1 MHRFIGLLTL
11 LAVGACGGDGGSD
24 ITNPPEGQ
32 FSLTVSGT
40 GTGSGN
46 VTTAAGVS
54 PALACTLDNG
64 QSSGVCGANYAE
76 GTAVTV
82 TVAPDVGSTFGG
94 WSGDASSC
102 ATTLTCALTMTTN
115 RTAVAQLTAAP
126 AGGAVAITSSAF
138 YFDPDFFGA
147 EGALIWVVEVQNP
160 TSQEVE
166 VAEVTL
172 TSRDAAGT
180 VLTSDFNFV
189 GPIPPG
195 ETRAIQSISDLLG
208 TEATVDFQIGEVEF
222 ATEPSNLAAAQIV
235 SSNWR
240 VDQEFE
246 GEGAIVWTVEVQNTT
261 AAEIEEVEVDFV
273 TYDASGKVVAADKT
287 FVGPI
292 PAGAKMSAESFADL
306 HGNEASVRF
315 QVTNVL

>member
-94 WSGDASSC
+94 WSGD
-102 ATTLTCALTMTTN
+102 
-115 RTAVAQLTAAP
+115 
-126 AGGAVAITSSAF
+126 AITSSAF

-240 VDQEFE
+240 VDPEFE

-315 QVTNVL
+315 QVTSVL